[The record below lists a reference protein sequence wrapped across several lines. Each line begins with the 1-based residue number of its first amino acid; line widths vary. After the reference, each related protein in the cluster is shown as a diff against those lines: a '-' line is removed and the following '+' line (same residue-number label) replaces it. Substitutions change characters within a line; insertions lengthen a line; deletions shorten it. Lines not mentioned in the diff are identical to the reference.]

1 MNLKRPTPRQIVIKM
16 SKVKDNETIQNSK
29 RKTTCC
35 KQGNPLK
42 TEEFFSTNFAG
53 QREWHNIFK
62 VLKEKKKNPTR
73 NTLPSKVIE
82 NGREDK

>member
-42 TEEFFSTNFAG
+42 TEDFFSTNFAG

-62 VLKEKKKNPTR
+62 VLKEKKKSQPR
-73 NTLPSKVIE
+73 TLYLAKLSLQK
-82 NGREDK
+82 